1 MAKELPY
8 FKFEPAEWESGNIQ
22 AVSRESKGL
31 FIEICSLYWLRLGEL
46 PYALALQKLCNG
58 NAEQLTELCNLEILG
73 VEDSQI
79 VIEFLDEQLN
89 EFQKISEKRAKA
101 ANKRWKDAKGMQLH
115 KHSNAIREEERREEE
130 RRKEN
135 ISARKQSFLDQL
147 KEVKKKTDSSEMLN
161 KFFLYWTEHGIN
173 DKKMR
178 FEKEKSFCVSRRL
191 SRWRENQSKFEPKQ
205 SRSEYINQELNKHFG
220 NNEPEPEQTH
230 DIDYTEV
237 DIDDFKGL

>member
-89 EFQKISEKRAKA
+89 EFQKTSEKRAKA

-147 KEVKKKTDSSEMLN
+147 KDVKKETDSSKMLN
-161 KFFLYWTEHGIN
+161 DFFLYWTEHGVN

-178 FEKEKSFCVSRRL
+178 FEKEKSFGMARRL
-191 SRWRENQSKFEPKQ
+191 SRWRINQGKFEPKQ

-230 DIDYTEV
+230 DIDYTE
-237 DIDDFKGL
+237 ISADDFKGL

>member
-79 VIEFLDEQLN
+79 VIEFLDEH
-89 EFQKISEKRAKA
+89 KSE
-101 ANKRWKDAKGMQLH
+101 
-115 KHSNAIREEERREEE
+115 
-130 RRKEN
+130 
-135 ISARKQSFLDQL
+135 
-147 KEVKKKTDSSEMLN
+147 
-161 KFFLYWTEHGIN
+161 
-173 DKKMR
+173 
-178 FEKEKSFCVSRRL
+178 
-191 SRWRENQSKFEPKQ
+191 
-205 SRSEYINQELNKHFG
+205 
-220 NNEPEPEQTH
+220 
-230 DIDYTEV
+230 
-237 DIDDFKGL
+237 